1 MDNQPASLT
10 RQQYWQRT
18 RRLTACLLAVWLGM
32 TLGVVFFARSLAQ
45 VTLFGWP
52 LSFYLAAQGS
62 LLGFMAIVAIYV
74 WRMRKFDQACSA
86 EQEGSD
92 HAA

>member
-1 MDNQPASLT
+1 MDSKTASLT

-18 RRLTACLLAVWLGM
+18 RRLTACLLATWLIL
-32 TLGVVFFARSLAQ
+32 TLAAVFFARPLVQ

-62 LLGFMAIVAIYV
+62 VLGFMAIVAVYV
-74 WRMRKFDQACSA
+74 WRMRKLDQAL